1 MFKRWSRKVY
11 LCNTFF
17 KQTDN
22 YKAFY
27 GELQRSLERIIYFN
41 ELPLN
46 NLNFQNLD
54 GCAVVTAFLGI
65 NLWL

>member
-1 MFKRWSRKVY
+1 MFKRRNRKVY

-27 GELQRSLERIIYFN
+27 GEIQRLLEQIIYFN

-46 NLNFQNLD
+46 NRNLD
-54 GCAVVTAFLGI
+54 SHIVVMVFLEI
-65 NLWL
+65 NL

>member
-1 MFKRWSRKVY
+1 MFIRWNRKVY

-27 GELQRSLERIIYFN
+27 GELQRLLERIIYFN

-46 NLNFQNLD
+46 NQNLD
-54 GCAVVTAFLGI
+54 SYAVVSAFLEI
-65 NLWL
+65 NLWV

>member
-1 MFKRWSRKVY
+1 MFKRWNRKVY

-27 GELQRSLERIIYFN
+27 GEFQRSLERIIYFN
-41 ELPLN
+41 DCL
-46 NLNFQNLD
+46 
-54 GCAVVTAFLGI
+54 
-65 NLWL
+65 